1 MSLSG
6 GKRRDTKRDSTERR
20 YLMAR
25 KMSPIQQVAG
35 VVGAVFLL
43 VGIAGFIPGV
53 TTNLYSG
60 LPFAGHEASAE
71 LLGIFKVS
79 VLHNLVH
86 ILFGV
91 AGLALSRSFGGARA
105 FLLGG
110 GAIYLVL
117 WLYGL
122 VIDQA
127 SAVNF
132 VPINTADNWLH
143 FVLGIAM
150 VGLGLALGRERP
162 AGRPA
167 GEAA

>member
-1 MSLSG
+1 MSRETSP
-6 GKRRDTKRDSTERR
+6 TE
-20 YLMAR
+20 
-25 KMSPIQQVAG
+25 QVARL
-35 VVGAVFLL
+35 VGAVFLL
-43 VGIAGFIPGV
+43 VGIAGFIPGI

-91 AGLALSRSFGGARA
+91 AGLALSRSLDGARG

-127 SAVNF
+127 SSANF
-132 VPINTADNWLH
+132 VPIDTADNWLH
-143 FVLGIAM
+143 FVLGAAM
-150 VGLGLALGRERP
+150 VALGLALGRERP
-162 AGRPA
+162 ASRPA
-167 GEAA
+167 RDTV